1 MVAVEFHSLRQ
12 IDYQRWCVNCFAVYR
27 RPIHVFMAL
36 TSSQGL
42 DTHIKENITH
52 AFCYDSRPNNETKM
66 EWFVRNHLVGGF
78 LNSNVRALCNA
89 KFVTIED
96 EVFVLAKKAIMK
108 GEEVFV
114 HYKVR

>member
-1 MVAVEFHSLRQ
+1 
-12 IDYQRWCVNCFAVYR
+12 
-27 RPIHVFMAL
+27 
-36 TSSQGL
+36 
-42 DTHIKENITH
+42 
-52 AFCYDSRPNNETKM
+52 M

>member
-1 MVAVEFHSLRQ
+1 M
-12 IDYQRWCVNCFAVYR
+12 
-27 RPIHVFMAL
+27 
-36 TSSQGL
+36 
-42 DTHIKENITH
+42 
-52 AFCYDSRPNNETKM
+52 KM

-96 EVFVLAKKAIMK
+96 EVFVLATKAIMK